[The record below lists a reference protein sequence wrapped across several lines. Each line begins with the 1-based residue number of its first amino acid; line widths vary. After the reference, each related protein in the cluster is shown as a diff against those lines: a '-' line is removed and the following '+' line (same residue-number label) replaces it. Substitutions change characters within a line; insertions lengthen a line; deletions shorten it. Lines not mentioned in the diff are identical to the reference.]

1 MKACY
6 SIFLALNLLATVA
19 GSPVYDARADAR
31 WAANRQAAAALES
44 EERQTVAAPELQWQ
58 RHAAALLEAQAAT
71 RKQAAALPGLWAAQ
85 QKTDLPLHSPRAI
98 QRLEPPESQWMQD
111 DEADSVPNE
120 LLHDDYAALHT
131 PAEIERNLRR
141 LEMGLPPIPPKAIRN
156 PQHPAPPQPRWD
168 RQSCSSFTPLDRI
181 HIRTRRGDPRPPRRF
196 LSTNKVV
203 WTIADATKYAIAGG
217 LDEPRLRIDV
227 AGSGALQLCVA
238 AGLYGEF
245 LGHGKK
251 AFHHARHTRGT
262 HLGQRP
268 VSSIARKAGELGWAK
283 DLNTMVQTSAFS
295 VDSRTKEIEVH
306 WANPDGS
313 SPRTFIAMARHRVFF
328 TGDLAAFEKNWVR
341 VLNSRPLDGWRC
353 LAVRELI
360 LKSHT
365 LLRCRF
371 VTVDRGSTDVVHCG
385 I

>member
-111 DEADSVPNE
+111 DEADSVPNDSRT

-156 PQHPAPPQPRWD
+156 PQHPAPPQPAVGQAVMGPAHLSPR
-168 RQSCSSFTPLDRI
+168 SIGYISVHVEGI
-181 HIRTRRGDPRPPRRF
+181 HGPRVGF

-328 TGDLAAFEKNWVR
+328 TGDLAAFEKELGSSAELASFRWVEMSSGPR
-341 VLNSRPLDGWRC
+341 IN
-353 LAVRELI
+353 
-360 LKSHT
+360 T
-365 LLRCRF
+365 
-371 VTVDRGSTDVVHCG
+371 
-385 I
+385 